1 MQKIKLVFF
10 KQQRKKIDSEVK
22 INLRRKRRYSTD
34 SVKYISIRIDEKLN
48 WKHHVTDIAIKLNCL
63 FFLNCCHFSE
73 FVLFKIRNSVN
84 VSTLKTIY
92 YAIFDSHINYAN
104 VIWVQNFNAVNRAF
118 ILQKKA
124 LRIIGFHHTDCHLS
138 PLLKKHNLLKFE
150 DKIQLP
156 NVLLACKYF
165 KNILPSIFDNWFT
178 LDFYI
183 HNYNTATSP
192 TDKLFKPSFRTNLY
206 GQKFITISAQLIPG
220 IKSK

>member
-63 FFLNCCHFSE
+63 SFLNCCHFSE

-92 YAIFDSHINYAN
+92 YAIFDSDINYAN
-104 VIWVQNFNAVNRAF
+104 VIWVQNFNAVKRAF
-118 ILQKKA
+118 ILQK
-124 LRIIGFHHTDCHLS
+124 R
-138 PLLKKHNLLKFE
+138 PWELL
-150 DKIQLP
+150 
-156 NVLLACKYF
+156 VS
-165 KNILPSIFDNWFT
+165 IL
-178 LDFYI
+178 
-183 HNYNTATSP
+183 
-192 TDKLFKPSFRTNLY
+192 
-206 GQKFITISAQLIPG
+206 QIP
-220 IKSK
+220 I

>member
-63 FFLNCCHFSE
+63 SFLNCCHFSE

-92 YAIFDSHINYAN
+92 YAIFDSDINYAN
-104 VIWVQNFNAVNRAF
+104 VIWV
-118 ILQKKA
+118 
-124 LRIIGFHHTDCHLS
+124 
-138 PLLKKHNLLKFE
+138 
-150 DKIQLP
+150 
-156 NVLLACKYF
+156 
-165 KNILPSIFDNWFT
+165 
-178 LDFYI
+178 
-183 HNYNTATSP
+183 
-192 TDKLFKPSFRTNLY
+192 
-206 GQKFITISAQLIPG
+206 
-220 IKSK
+220 